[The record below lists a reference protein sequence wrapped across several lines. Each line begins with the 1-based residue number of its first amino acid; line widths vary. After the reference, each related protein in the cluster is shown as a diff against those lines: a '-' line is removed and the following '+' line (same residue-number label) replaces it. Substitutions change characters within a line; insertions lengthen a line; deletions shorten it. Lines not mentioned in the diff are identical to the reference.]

1 MKSIKRLIILIIKN
15 IFKLSYHLNIE
26 GLEHFPKTQGVLL
39 LGNHSSWID
48 WIILHIASPRPLHF
62 VIAKNIYQKW
72 YLKPFLAAFGVIPI
86 SQSASK
92 AALARISTLLQAGEV
107 VCLFPEGGI
116 SRTGQLASFKKDYEY
131 AIAEVENA
139 KIIPFH
145 LQGLWGSRF
154 SPCSDLL
161 RKNSSRGGRR
171 SLFIAFGAAL
181 SQCSSAAVVK
191 QKVFELSTL
200 TWRRYAENM
209 NPISY
214 DWLVSAKKRG
224 RAMTVAEVSGKE
236 LSHYRFMTAVFRFAA
251 KIRQLSPE
259 QNIGLLLPTTS
270 AGAIVNM
277 SVLSLG
283 KTLVNLNY
291 TASREALQAAV
302 KQADIQT
309 IYTSSQFLI
318 KLKARGIDA
327 ADIFAGTRLIFL
339 EELKKDISA
348 LQLLTTLLGCIFFPT
363 KLLQYCYLT
372 PVKQDDTAAILFS
385 SGSESVPKGI
395 ELSHRNLNTNTRQIA
410 DMLNTQSDDVMLSNL
425 PIFHAFGL
433 VATTLMPLREG
444 IPMVCHPDPTD
455 VVNIA
460 KGVSRYNATLLIGTS
475 TFFRLYTLN
484 RKVHPAMLDSL
495 RLVIAGAEKLRT
507 DVQDAFVL
515 KFNKTIHEG
524 YGATETSPAV
534 SVNIPDLLDNRD
546 WSIQTCQKKGSV
558 GLPFPGTCLR
568 IVDPESLQ
576 PLALGEEGLILIG
589 GQQVMKGYLKA
600 AEKTASVISVIDGI
614 RWYHTGDKGYL
625 DAQGFLSIVD
635 RYSRFAKIG
644 GEMISLTAVEEQ
656 VRAALSQNEL
666 NVLALAVADHKKGEK
681 IILLV
686 TEDLALQQLRDA
698 LINAKVNPLMHPS
711 QCILVD
717 EIPTLGTG
725 KTDFSAAKRLL
736 ALKYSS

>member
-1 MKSIKRLIILIIKN
+1 MNSVKQLILFIIKN
-15 IFKLSYHLNIE
+15 IFKIPYHLTIQ
-26 GLEHFPKTQGVLL
+26 GLENFPKTQGVLL

-48 WIILHIASPRPLHF
+48 WAILQIASPRPLHF

-72 YLKPFLAAFGVIPI
+72 YLKPFLKAFGVIPI
-86 SQSASK
+86 SQTASK
-92 AALARISTLLQAGEV
+92 TTLARISALLHAGEV
-107 VCLFPEGGI
+107 VCLFPEGSI
-116 SRTGQLASFKKDYEY
+116 SRTGQLADFNKDYEY

-145 LQGLWGSRF
+145 LHGLWGSRF

-161 RKNSSRGGRR
+161 RKNSRQTGRR
-171 SLFIAFGAAL
+171 TLFIAFGQAL
-181 SQCSSAAVVK
+181 APSTSVALVK
-191 QKVFELSTL
+191 QQVFELSHF
-200 TWRRYAENM
+200 TWQRATENM
-209 NPISY
+209 NSIAY
-214 DWLVSAKKRG
+214 DWLAIAKQRG
-224 RAMTVAEVSGKE
+224 RAMTVAELSGKK
-236 LSHYRFMTAVFRFAA
+236 LNHYRFMTAVFRFAA

-283 KTLVNLNY
+283 KTVVNLNY
-291 TASREALQAAV
+291 TANKDALYTAV

-309 IYTSSQFLI
+309 IYTSSQFLT

-327 ADIFAGTRLIFL
+327 ADIFAGTRLIYL
-339 EELKKDISA
+339 EDVKEEISSV
-348 LQLLTTLLGCIFFPT
+348 QLLTTLLGCMFLPT
-363 KLLQYCYLT
+363 KLLQHYYIS

-385 SGSESVPKGI
+385 SGSEGTPKGI
-395 ELSHRNLNTNTRQIA
+395 ELNHRNLNVNTRQIA
-410 DMLNTQSDDVMLSNL
+410 DMLNTQNQDVMLSNL

-444 IPMVCHPDPTD
+444 IPLICHPDPTD

-460 KGVSRYNATLLIGTS
+460 KAVSRYKATLLIGTS

-484 RKVHPAMLDSL
+484 RQVHPAMLDSL
-495 RLVIAGAEKLRT
+495 RLAIAGAEKLRA
-507 DVQDAFVL
+507 DVRDAFAL
-515 KFNKTIHEG
+515 KFNKTIYEG
-524 YGATETSPAV
+524 YGATETSPAI

-546 WSIQTCQKKGSV
+546 WHIQTCQKKGSV

-568 IVDPESLQ
+568 IVDPNSLQ
-576 PLALGEEGLILIG
+576 TLALGEDGLILIG
-589 GQQVMKGYLKA
+589 GQQVMKGYLNA
-600 AEKTASVISVIDGI
+600 PEKTASVISVIDGI
-614 RWYHTGDKGYL
+614 RWYHTGDKGHV
-625 DAQGFLSIVD
+625 DTQGFLTIVD

-644 GEMISLTAVEEQ
+644 GEMISLTAVEEK
-656 VRAALSQNEL
+656 VRTALSHNEL
-666 NVLALAVADHKKGEK
+666 NVLALAVADKKKGET
-681 IILLV
+681 IVLLV
-686 TEDLALQQLRDA
+686 TETLSLQQLRKV

-725 KTDFSAAKRLL
+725 KTDFSAAKLL
-736 ALKYSS
+736 LKDSLS